1 MATLKQVQQHIDDLV
16 AQDKRDEKQVN
27 TYYQQALTVIKNSL
41 SAFFS
46 RYADETGLSTT
57 DVANE
62 ANTWDLQQ
70 FENVIT
76 SLTNNLPITDDLNKR
91 LIAARAT
98 ARIDKSHTLSSIVT
112 AGLAIATAKTQS
124 YGNKALKQA
133 FSDEYMYR
141 TGKHALPNQYPKEN
155 IDDFNTR
162 VWVHNDVSTVNTN
175 HTLNKVLRKGI
186 DKQALNTLLADNHS
200 KPKANN
206 LDSAAQTG
214 ISFNKRNLKINSI
227 YSTNSATHT
236 AFSEN
241 NSIDYVKWV
250 TENDDRVCDI
260 CEPMDDNVYELSDAP
275 VPQDDTHFGCRCA
288 ITPCDKDGNLI

>member
-1 MATLKQVQQHIDDLV
+1 MTTLKQVQKHIDDLV
-16 AQDKRDEKQVN
+16 AQDKRDEKQLN

-46 RYADETGLSTT
+46 KYADETGLSTT
-57 DVANE
+57 VVAQQASE
-62 ANTWDLQQ
+62 WDLQQ
-70 FENVIT
+70 FESVINML
-76 SLTNNLPITDDLNKR
+76 SSNLSANDDLNKR

-98 ARIDKSHTLSSIVT
+98 AQIDKAHVLSSIVT
-112 AGLAIATAKTQS
+112 AGLAIATAKTQN
-124 YGNKALKQA
+124 YGNKALRQA

-141 TGKHALPNQYPKEN
+141 TGKQPFPNQYPKEN

-206 LDSAAQTG
+206 IDSATQTG

-227 YSTNSATHT
+227 YSTNKATHD
-236 AFSEN
+236 ALQDS
-241 NSIDYVKWV
+241 SIDYVKWT
-250 TENDDRVCDI
+250 TEEDDRVCDI
-260 CEPMDDNVYELSDAP
+260 CEPMDGNVYELSDAP

-288 ITPCDKDGNLI
+288 INPCDKDGNLI